1 MPPMAITSDDPR
13 RSRKTSFKNALRQ
26 SAEIAGE
33 KWSNVINPRHSGIF
47 DLPKASASSSRIPLR
62 SESDIRLAP
71 SQPAAA
77 SASLPSA
84 SPAGSNISNLSQVS
98 RVSNAR
104 SDPSSWHEDPDGDIE
119 KRVLEMVGLGLG
131 LPNSASPNAARRVQ
145 SESVG
150 KHAGK
155 DVGED
160 MVRSKSAETV
170 QAVPELDMRAL
181 RAVAEM
187 PGNNRCADCGKR
199 MKSSRWAT
207 ISKWIHIQV
216 PKYGKH
222 IHRISGRIRFRSC
235 I

>member
-1 MPPMAITSDDPR
+1 
-13 RSRKTSFKNALRQ
+13 
-26 SAEIAGE
+26 
-33 KWSNVINPRHSGIF
+33 V
-47 DLPKASASSSRIPLR
+47 
-62 SESDIRLAP
+62 
-71 SQPAAA
+71 
-77 SASLPSA
+77 PSA
-84 SPAGSNISNLSQVS
+84 SPAGSNISNLSHVS
-98 RVSNAR
+98 HVSNAR

-131 LPNSASPNAARRVQ
+131 LPDGASPNAARRVQ

-150 KHAGK
+150 KHVGK
-155 DVGED
+155 DVGVGED

-207 ISKWIHIQV
+207 ISKWFHIIHIQCASTITT
-216 PKYGKH
+216 GTASSA
-222 IHRISGRIRFRSC
+222 RICLDSDLASELHLKQC
-235 I
+235 